1 MLLLTDPNFQEL
13 VSISNLCA
21 EIAKS
26 PKQYEKYWVVEI
38 VHYKE
43 RSLVGKYLDHLV
55 RRITQP

>member
-13 VSISNLCA
+13 VSIPVLCA
-21 EIAKS
+21 DIDKS
-26 PKQYEKYWVVEI
+26 RKQYEKYWVVEI

-43 RSLVGKYLDHLV
+43 RSLVGKYLDHMV